1 MDYDVRS
8 VYRNESL
15 RTAVGVAVG
24 LAVLSFLTDSAI
36 DVVPIAVL
44 SVGMLAYSVA
54 DDRYS
59 LPDGTG
65 RAVYGAGVS
74 LAGAAFSV
82 AYSAVGIGGALAA
95 AGLWFVLDGTTAV
108 LYGEAD
114 AEHEYVS
121 EADEGSKEVMSRMM
135 ALRGVYTAVQDSPEP
150 RTPEELAEDTGLA
163 EPRVESALDYLEDK
177 GRVTKE
183 GDRYRPV
190 PQRWG
195 KATPIVE
202 FLVWLPRRLF
212 RPFYRITGGQ
222 SWR

>member
-1 MDYDVRS
+1 MGQNRGGHS
-8 VYRNESL
+8 NQNL

-59 LPDGTG
+59 LPDGTD
-65 RAVYGAGVS
+65 RVVYGAGVS

-82 AYSAVGIGGALAA
+82 AYSAVGMGGALAA

-108 LYGEAD
+108 LYGTEGT
-114 AEHEYVS
+114 EHEYVS
-121 EADEGSKEVMSRMM
+121 ETDEGSKGVMSRMM
-135 ALRGVYTAVQDSPEP
+135 ALREVYVAVKDASEP
-150 RTPEELAEDTGLA
+150 RTPEELAEEHGFDEQRT
-163 EPRVESALDYLEDK
+163 ESALEYLDSR
-177 GRVTKE
+177 GRVSE
-183 GDRYRPV
+183 ERGRYRPE

-195 KATPIVE
+195 KATPLFE
-202 FLVWLPRRLF
+202 FLTWLPKRVF
-212 RPFYRITGGQ
+212 RPFYLIAKGGR
-222 SWR
+222 SWG